1 MLAAF
6 IPFVLMLA
14 AGHAGPAPI
23 AVPQGNG
30 APVITDGIFSPGEW
44 DDALRVPLTEGGEV
58 TLHLKEYRGV
68 VFVGVRG
75 PVGPFL
81 GASELS
87 LAAPGGPLQK
97 LHISYGLYEVV
108 LPATGPEPR
117 ARVGYTDGW
126 YANEFRQDEHEFA
139 RLKQEGK
146 DFREIMAATMYPLDG
161 VEFAIRR
168 SKIPGKTWL
177 MRVSVSAMIAG
188 KPGMI
193 THPPGAAERTTD
205 GWLELRF
212 KE

>member
-1 MLAAF
+1 MHAAF
-6 IPFVLMLA
+6 IAVAIVLA

-30 APVITDGIFSPGEW
+30 APVITDGTFSPGEW
-44 DDALRVPLTEGGEV
+44 DDALRIPLTEGGEV
-58 TLHLKEYRGV
+58 TLNLKEYRGV

-81 GASELS
+81 GASELC

-108 LPATGPEPR
+108 LPASGPEPR
-117 ARVGYTDGW
+117 ARVGYTNGW
-126 YANEFRQDEHEFA
+126 YANEFRQDDHERA
-139 RLKQEGK
+139 RLEKEGK
-146 DFREIMAATMYPLDG
+146 DFREIMQATVYPIDG

-168 SKIPGKTWL
+168 SKIPGNTWL

-188 KPGMI
+188 KPVMI
-193 THPPGAAERTTD
+193 THPAGAAERATD